1 MLIVADARLPQT
13 ALETLSQY
21 GTLALVKS
29 QGIVYDSI
37 SGHPDIFICQTAH
50 NNCVIAPNT
59 PPYLINTLEKHHI
72 QYTKG
77 YTPLSDRFPHSVA
90 YNAVVTPQYFIHHLQ
105 HTSPLLQ
112 THQKGKTQVHTPQA
126 YTRCNLLPL
135 PNNRFICS
143 DKGIEKALQ
152 KAGLEAAYFSPESII
167 LKGHK
172 HGFLAGCMGIYQQ
185 KIFISGTLN
194 YYKEGE
200 ALRSYLQAQNLEII
214 ELYQGPLIDGGGI
227 LFFYVPLH
235 A

>member
-13 ALETLSQY
+13 ALETLSQH

-50 NNCVIAPNT
+50 NSCVIAPNT
-59 PPYLINTLEKHHI
+59 PPYLIKTLEKHHI

-77 YTPLSDRFPHSVA
+77 DVPLSDKFPYSAA

-112 THQKGKTQVHTPQA
+112 THQKGKTQVHIPQA
-126 YTRCNLLPL
+126 YTRCNLLAL
-135 PNNRFICS
+135 PNNSFICS

-152 KAGLEAAYFSPESII
+152 KAGLETAYFSPESIV
-167 LKGHK
+167 LKGHTY
-172 HGFLAGCMGIYQQ
+172 GFLGGCMGIHNNTV
-185 KIFISGTLN
+185 FISGALD

-200 ALRSYLQAQNLEII
+200 ALRSYLQAQNLKIT
-214 ELYQGPLIDGGGI
+214 ELYQSPLIDGGGL
-227 LFFYVPLH
+227 LFFTH
-235 A
+235 AIC